1 MSGFSF
7 KAAREESVLMKP
19 KVFIARPVPKEIEDY
34 ISEHCEVET
43 WSGTET
49 IPRSELLKAVQSVEG
64 LLITGGR
71 IDEELLGHAPHLK
84 IVSTISVGY
93 NNFDL
98 EAMKRRGV
106 IGTHTPYV
114 LDDSV
119 ADLVL
124 GLMLSCAR
132 RIPELDQYV
141 KHGQW
146 QRGDDE
152 VLFGLDVHHATLG
165 IIGMGRI
172 GEAIAKRA
180 RFGFDMEVIYS
191 NRSRKVQAE
200 QELGVRFES
209 MEELLKQSDFVVLM
223 TPLTPETTRL
233 IGREQ
238 FSLMKDS
245 AIFINVSRGKNVD
258 EQALIEALASG
269 KIRAAGLDV
278 FENEPV
284 AADSPLLKMPQVV
297 TLPHIGSATART
309 RMEMARVAAE
319 NLVKGVKGE
328 TPPYIVK
335 ELSES

>member
-1 MSGFSF
+1 
-7 KAAREESVLMKP
+7 MKP

-34 ISEHCEVET
+34 IAEYCEVET
-43 WSGTET
+43 WSSTET

-71 IDEELLGHAPHLK
+71 IDEELLEHAPHLK
-84 IVSTISVGY
+84 IVSNISVGY

-141 KHGQW
+141 KQGQW

-180 RFGFDMEVIYS
+180 RFGFDMDVIYT
-191 NRSRKVQAE
+191 NRSRKFEAE
-200 QELGVRFES
+200 QALGVRYQP
-209 MEELLKQSDFVVLM
+209 MEDLLKQSDFIVLM

-233 IGREQ
+233 IGKEQ

-245 AIFINVSRGKNVD
+245 AIFINVSRGQNVD

-269 KIRAAGLDV
+269 QIRAAGLDV

-297 TLPHIGSATART
+297 TLPHIGSATAKT
-309 RMEMARVAAE
+309 RMDMARVAAE

-335 ELSES
+335 ELS

>member
-1 MSGFSF
+1 
-7 KAAREESVLMKP
+7 MKP

-34 ISEHCEVET
+34 IAEHCEVET

-84 IVSTISVGY
+84 IVSNISVGY

-124 GLMLSCAR
+124 GLMLACAR

-141 KHGQW
+141 KQGHW
-146 QRGDDE
+146 RRGDDE
-152 VLFGLDVHHATLG
+152 VLFGLDVHHAKLG

-180 RFGFDMEVIYS
+180 RFGFDMEVMYS
-191 NRSRKVQAE
+191 NRTRKVQAE
-200 QELGVRFES
+200 EELGVRFEP

-233 IGREQ
+233 IGKEQ

-245 AIFINVSRGKNVD
+245 AIFINVSRGQNVD
-258 EQALIEALASG
+258 EQALIESLESG